1 MNVFIILRLKIV
13 ALTFNNNDL
22 SILNIMKK
30 VFNNNSL
37 YQFLIVIV
45 LLVANFSVFV
55 TNIAFSKP
63 YLDNKQAIP
72 TKRPLN
78 FLNLEESADTILNM
92 IQKVGGKPIVD
103 EKSTTLKKNETLS
116 SALKRINFDNNNI
129 NKIIKAISGVYN
141 GKKLLKSLPVGMIIN
156 YSNPSKLTGGAIK
169 LNYTKS
175 KDIFVWQDINN
186 NYFSQIY
193 LRPTKLKNTLVRGEI
208 QSSLYETGLKEGIPE
223 NTLLEM
229 ISLLGFSVDFQREI
243 RKGDN
248 FEIIFTKKID
258 ILKNIIIQTSPIT
271 YVSLNLSGK
280 KLNFFNYED
289 KYGLPQY
296 YDENGQS
303 SKRTIMKTPIN
314 GARLTSRYGNRKHP
328 ILGYTKMHRGLDF
341 AAPLGTPVFAAG
353 DGVIEKAGWN
363 GSYGRYI
370 RIRHT
375 GIYKTAYAHLS
386 KINKNIRVG
395 KRVSQ
400 GKTIGYV
407 GSSGRSTGPHLHYE
421 VLRNNKQVNPMN
433 IKLPAGKNVT
443 ENNIIDF
450 RKHVQKILNHK
461 IALERSIQN
470 DKIATNVL
478 NNKNSMLN

>member
-1 MNVFIILRLKIV
+1 
-13 ALTFNNNDL
+13 
-22 SILNIMKK
+22 MKK

-37 YQFLIVIV
+37 YQFLIVLV
-45 LLVANFSVFV
+45 LLIISFTVIKS
-55 TNIAFSKP
+55 NIAFSEP
-63 YLDNKQAIP
+63 YLDNKQGIP
-72 TKRPLN
+72 IKRPIN

-92 IQKVGGKPIVD
+92 IQKVGGKPTIN

-116 SALKRINFDNNNI
+116 SVLRRVKFNNNDI
-129 NKIIKAISGVYN
+129 NKIIQAIKDVYD
-141 GKKLLKSLPVGMIIN
+141 GEKILKTLQVGMIVD

-169 LNYTKS
+169 LSYTKT
-175 KDIFVWQDINN
+175 KDVFVWQDINN

-193 LRPTKLKNTLVRGEI
+193 LRPTKLENTLVRGKI
-208 QSSLYETGLKEGIPE
+208 KSSLYVSALKEGMPE

-243 RKGDN
+243 RKGDS

-258 ILKNIIIQTSPIT
+258 LLKNIIIETNPIT
-271 YVSLNLSGK
+271 YVSLTLSGN
-280 KLNFFNYED
+280 KLNFFNYKD

-296 YDENGQS
+296 YDENGKS

-314 GARLTSRYGNRKHP
+314 GAKLSSRYGNRKHP

-341 AAPLGTPVFAAG
+341 AAPSGTPVFAAG

-375 GIYKTAYAHLS
+375 GTYKTAYAHLS
-386 KINKNIRVG
+386 GFNKNVSIG
-395 KRVSQ
+395 KRVLQ

-407 GSSGRSTGPHLHYE
+407 GSTGRSTGPHLHYE

-433 IKLPAGKNVT
+433 IKLPAGKNIH
-443 ENNIIDF
+443 NSNIIDYQ
-450 RKHVQKILNHK
+450 KHVKKILAQKIS
-461 IALERSIQN
+461 LERSIQN
-470 DKIATNVL
+470 NMMAKSDFNNIKNFQL
-478 NNKNSMLN
+478 N